1 MNFHSAGSGGLY
13 KPGGMP
19 MAESV
24 NEYHEI
30 PGKYEN
36 NNNPTESD
44 DTQPLDSSSPDP
56 IKPDQSRLSSQQVP
70 NPVLL
75 PKVDNSS
82 FERMLEHELF
92 GDKLNP
98 ANDVG
103 SGTPPPQDT
112 AVVQNSTPVQ
122 DRAPIQTPPDNPP
135 EWVTPKIEPSYY
147 DLIMEN
153 PEDQAAAGTQN
164 LDHDLVDV
172 LVKNLN
178 EREQYSAPRLEQN
191 SDFNQF
197 TDPSTGVYHEQFAPP
212 RGVWNGRAV
221 FVLSVIA
228 ILLLATGMFIK
239 NYGISGVFDGITRV
253 AQAANLVQPPS
264 GNLSAE
270 KAGSGPLLASRGGES
285 GKVHVTDFVSAPQP
299 AAMTVE
305 KTKKI
310 FVDRLPSA
318 TPDQKSGDARA
329 LKIKG
334 LNVRLKAVKTLLS
347 SLQNGYTNASPEKQP
362 ALMEEVIKAQSVIS
376 ALKDEIA
383 VLSPDRKIALAANGQ
398 AATSQMATA
407 PTASVQPAA
416 EAGKPQGPDDTKA
429 IKTTVR
435 DAIEVVPEN
444 NSPVIDRPTPL
455 PVIPKPRD
463 PATVELAMASTPG
476 LYRLERIARDRL
488 KTKLVNGDCL
498 VPALS
503 SVFPQV
509 PVLVM
514 RDMVRQLD
522 DQC

>member
-1 MNFHSAGSGGLY
+1 
-13 KPGGMP
+13 

-24 NEYHEI
+24 SEYHEI
-30 PGKYEN
+30 PRKYEN
-36 NNNPTESD
+36 NNNPAESE
-44 DTQPLDSSSPDP
+44 DTQPFDNSSSGRIKSDEP
-56 IKPDQSRLSSQQVP
+56 ILSGQQVP
-70 NPVLL
+70 DPVLL

-103 SGTPPPQDT
+103 SGSPPPQDT
-112 AVVQNSTPVQ
+112 APIQGSAPVQ
-122 DRAPIQTPPDNPP
+122 DEAPIQTPLNNPP
-135 EWVTPKIEPSYY
+135 EWVTPKNEPSYY

-153 PEDQAAAGTQN
+153 PGDQATAGTQN

-178 EREQYSAPRLEQN
+178 EREQFTAPKLEQN

-197 TDPSTGVYHEQFAPP
+197 TDPATGVYHEQFTPP
-212 RGVWNGRAV
+212 RSFWTGRAM
-221 FVLSVIA
+221 FASSAIVI
-228 ILLLATGMFIK
+228 ILLAAGISIK
-239 NYGISGVFDGITRV
+239 NYGISGVFDGISRV

-264 GNLSAE
+264 GKLPAE
-270 KAGSGPLLASRGGES
+270 KAGARPLLAVQEGGAAEL
-285 GKVHVTDFVSAPQP
+285 HVADFVSAPQP
-299 AAMTVE
+299 AAMAVE

-310 FVDRLPSA
+310 FVDRLPAA

-329 LKIKG
+329 AKIKG

-347 SLQNGYTNASPEKQP
+347 SLQNGYAKASPEKQP
-362 ALMEEVIKAQSVIS
+362 ALMEEVIKAQSVIT

-383 VLSPDRKIALAANGQ
+383 VLSPDRKIALAANVQ
-398 AATSQMATA
+398 SATAQTATA
-407 PTASVQPAA
+407 PTAG
-416 EAGKPQGPDDTKA
+416 EADKPDAKI
-429 IKTTVR
+429 IKTTAL
-435 DAIEVVPEN
+435 DAVEAVPET
-444 NSPVIDRPTPL
+444 NSPVIDRPAPS
-455 PVIPKPRD
+455 PAIIPKPRD

-476 LYRLERIARDRL
+476 LYRLERLARDRL
-488 KTKLVNGDCL
+488 KTKLVNGECL